1 MYIYIYIQYIAISP
15 QLNRIQLKTG
25 SFSNFQWKKIN
36 KFQDVFYIFVD
47 GAVHTKPV
55 KSKRISCSLIFLV
68 FAFKNNINNLA
79 STSRLISYFLLHFL
93 HTFTFSLTSLCS
105 IATGDRE
112 LFDVGNSARSKSDT
126 KAQCVCAWGGGC
138 MSVWSKV
145 SVGKKGEGN
154 SPPPVADLPSISLQE
169 SPTYTKRMRSFLMRS
184 SLPHLSISLCV
195 CSLVIL
201 HI

>member
-1 MYIYIYIQYIAISP
+1 M
-15 QLNRIQLKTG
+15 
-25 SFSNFQWKKIN
+25 
-36 KFQDVFYIFVD
+36 D

-79 STSRLISYFLLHFL
+79 STSRLTSYFLLHFL

-126 KAQCVCAWGGGC
+126 KAQRVCAWGGG
-138 MSVWSKV
+138 VWVCGAKFLWERKERVTPLLQWLTFPASPSRNHPHIQRGWDHSWWDHPYPIFPSHFV
-145 SVGKKGEGN
+145 SV
-154 SPPPVADLPSISLQE
+154 
-169 SPTYTKRMRSFLMRS
+169 
-184 SLPHLSISLCV
+184 HLSFYIFKCMTKPNK
-195 CSLVIL
+195 
-201 HI
+201 HIDKWNIYFQLFLKLKEKQGSYIKVL